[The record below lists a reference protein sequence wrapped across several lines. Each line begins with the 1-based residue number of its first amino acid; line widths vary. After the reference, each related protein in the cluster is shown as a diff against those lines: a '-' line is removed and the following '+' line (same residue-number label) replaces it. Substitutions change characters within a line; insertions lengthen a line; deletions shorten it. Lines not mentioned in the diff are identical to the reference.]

1 MVFAKLQRLIGGV
14 LLGGMIMGAG
24 ARAEDP
30 QAEVILKALSAA
42 RPDLQYEQPR
52 PSPMAGLYEVQV
64 KGGPLLYIDA
74 DASHFIAGDLFA
86 VQKSG
91 FVNLAE
97 QGRQKERAELIAAVK
112 PEDMIIFAPENPK
125 ATIAVFT
132 DVDCGYC
139 RKLHSE
145 VAELNALGIAVHY
158 LAFPRAGLGS
168 PSFRKIASAWCAK
181 DPGAALTSRA
191 PPRRSPLL
199 YLFFDYTPEKQEN
212 PPSTGIT
219 VHVTKL
225 EASLS
230 RKCSAPCSSFASPKR
245 RKGVFA
251 RTV

>member
-1 MVFAKLQRLIGGV
+1 MVFAKLQRLVGGV
-14 LLGGMIMGAG
+14 LLGGMILGAG

-30 QAEVILKALSAA
+30 QAELILKALSAA

-74 DASHFIAGDLFA
+74 DGRHFIAGDLFA

-145 VAELNALGIAVHY
+145 VAELNELGIAVHY

-181 DPGAALTSRA
+181 DPGAALTSLKNGEEIPENVCA
-191 PPRRSPLL
+191 DNPVAAQILL
-199 YLFFDYTPEKQEN
+199 GEKVGVNGTPALVLEDGTLVPGYRPAKDLAKLL
-212 PPSTGIT
+212 GI
-219 VHVTKL
+219 
-225 EASLS
+225 E
-230 RKCSAPCSSFASPKR
+230 
-245 RKGVFA
+245 
-251 RTV
+251 

>member
-1 MVFAKLQRLIGGV
+1 MVFTKLQRLIGGV

-64 KGGPLLYIDA
+64 KGGPRLYIDA
-74 DASHFIAGDLFA
+74 DGSHFIAGDLFA

-97 QGRQKERAELIAAVK
+97 EGRQKERAELIAAVK
-112 PEDMIIFAPENPK
+112 PEDMIIFAPQNPK
-125 ATIAVFT
+125 ATITVFT

-139 RKLHSE
+139 QKLHSE

-168 PSFRKIASAWCAK
+168 PAQLLAELERAQGASE
-181 DPGAALTSRA
+181 A
-191 PPRRSPLL
+191 PPLQVCGLRGQSPR
-199 YLFFDYTPEKQEN
+199 PQ
-212 PPSTGIT
+212 PP
-219 VHVTKL
+219 
-225 EASLS
+225 
-230 RKCSAPCSSFASPKR
+230 APLP
-245 RKGVFA
+245 G
-251 RTV
+251 

>member
-74 DASHFIAGDLFA
+74 DGRHFIAGDLFA

-112 PEDMIIFAPENPK
+112 PEEMIIFAPENPK

-145 VAELNALGIAVHY
+145 VAELNELGIAVHY

-181 DPGAALTSRA
+181 DPGAALTSLKNGEEIPENVCA
-191 PPRRSPLL
+191 DNPVAAQILL
-199 YLFFDYTPEKQEN
+199 GEKVGVNGTPALVLEDGTLVPGYRPAKELAKLL
-212 PPSTGIT
+212 GI
-219 VHVTKL
+219 
-225 EASLS
+225 E
-230 RKCSAPCSSFASPKR
+230 
-245 RKGVFA
+245 
-251 RTV
+251 

>member
-181 DPGAALTSRA
+181 DPGAALTSLKNGEEIPENVCA
-191 PPRRSPLL
+191 DNPVAAQILL
-199 YLFFDYTPEKQEN
+199 GEKVGVNGTPALVLEDGTLVPGYRPAKELAKLL
-212 PPSTGIT
+212 GI
-219 VHVTKL
+219 
-225 EASLS
+225 E
-230 RKCSAPCSSFASPKR
+230 
-245 RKGVFA
+245 
-251 RTV
+251 

>member
-52 PSPMAGLYEVQV
+52 PSPVAGLYEVQV

-74 DASHFIAGDLFA
+74 DGSHFIAGDLFA

-181 DPGAALTSRA
+181 DPGAALTSLKNGEEIPENVCADNPVAAQMLLGEQVGVNGTPALVRRGA
-191 PPRRSPLL
+191 PLA
-199 YLFFDYTPEKQEN
+199 
-212 PPSTGIT
+212 
-219 VHVTKL
+219 L
-225 EASLS
+225 EMCLRWERDA
-230 RKCSAPCSSFASPKR
+230 
-245 RKGVFA
+245 
-251 RTV
+251 

>member
-1 MVFAKLQRLIGGV
+1 MVFAKLQRLVGGV
-14 LLGGMIMGAG
+14 LLGGMILGAG

-30 QAEVILKALSAA
+30 QAELILKALSAA

-181 DPGAALTSRA
+181 DPGAALTSLKNGEEIPENVCA
-191 PPRRSPLL
+191 DNPVAAQMLL
-199 YLFFDYTPEKQEN
+199 GEQVGVNGTPALVLEDGTLVPGYRPAKDLAKLL
-212 PPSTGIT
+212 GI
-219 VHVTKL
+219 
-225 EASLS
+225 E
-230 RKCSAPCSSFASPKR
+230 
-245 RKGVFA
+245 
-251 RTV
+251 

>member
-74 DASHFIAGDLFA
+74 DGRHFIAGDLFA

-145 VAELNALGIAVHY
+145 IGELNDLGIAVHY

-168 PSFRKIASAWCAK
+168 PSFRKIATAWCAK
-181 DPGAALTSRA
+181 DRKDALTRLKNGEEIPENVCA
-191 PPRRSPLL
+191 DNPVAAQILL
-199 YLFFDYTPEKQEN
+199 GEKVGVNGTPALVLEDGTLVPGYRPAKELAKLL
-212 PPSTGIT
+212 GI
-219 VHVTKL
+219 
-225 EASLS
+225 E
-230 RKCSAPCSSFASPKR
+230 
-245 RKGVFA
+245 
-251 RTV
+251 